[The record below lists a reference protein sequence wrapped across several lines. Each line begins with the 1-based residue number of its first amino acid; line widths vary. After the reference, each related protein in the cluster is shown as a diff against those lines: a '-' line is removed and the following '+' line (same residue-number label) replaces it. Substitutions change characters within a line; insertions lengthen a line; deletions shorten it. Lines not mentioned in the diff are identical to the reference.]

1 MILLGPI
8 DAEHAHLS
16 RPSHEGTW
24 LLKAS
29 RPTCKF
35 GGGPPDHVAQWLR
48 ACHLPKDHVWAAR
61 SKWRATF
68 ADSRSS
74 LHCVAVGLEHVAL
87 MLDLDL
93 LGVDAIAESL
103 GTVLACC
110 KLLSNKADASSS
122 RILPWHC
129 WSITGI
135 VTKPGGTP
143 SRAPD
148 LHIARKHLQ
157 GASTSKLPQKKP
169 LGRQL

>member
-29 RPTCKF
+29 RQTCKF

-110 KLLSNKADASSS
+110 KLLSNKAA
-122 RILPWHC
+122 RVIFKNLTLALLEHHWHRNQ
-129 WSITGI
+129 TGGNSL
-135 VTKPGGTP
+135 KGP
-143 SRAPD
+143 
-148 LHIARKHLQ
+148 
-157 GASTSKLPQKKP
+157 
-169 LGRQL
+169 